1 MNTKT
6 ETKHTPG
13 PWRVSE
19 GMTPDTLLV
28 RDDEHGIAQVWA
40 AYKPDGPLEVG
51 TKEANARLIAA
62 APELLEALRYLL
74 NTDNVATVHAKWG
87 EGCNREEVDAMLK
100 QARAAIAKAEGKE

>member
-1 MNTKT
+1 M
-6 ETKHTPG
+6 
-13 PWRVSE
+13 SE

-62 APELLEALRYLL
+62 APEMLEALRDCLTTL
-74 NTDNVATVHAKWG
+74 DGLKRHNTNCDYVAAI
-87 EGCNREEVDAMLK
+87 
-100 QARAAIAKAEGKE
+100 QARAAIAKATGQN